1 MDSELRV
8 AQYKLNAQQLAETLI
23 FLKHAILIVPA
34 DENRLHAV

>member
-8 AQYKLNAQQLAETLI
+8 AQHKLSVLQLAETLI
-23 FLKHAILIVPA
+23 FLKHVILIVPA